1 MNAEQATVIRRL
13 FHQAPERPSM
23 LLGLRLNQVVG
34 EAPPIARWEA
44 WDAMVA
50 YVLEKEGLE
59 KPGVKLKKSKAKRK
73 PPSGSKCG
81 PKAGRA
87 MCQAKNPVTG
97 RKCKLRIRHVGQ
109 HKHWFLQR
117 TNENVPP
124 EMWGDE

>member
-1 MNAEQATVIRRL
+1 MNAGEATVIRRL

-23 LLGLRLNQVVG
+23 LLWLRLNQVVG
-34 EAPPIARWEA
+34 ESPPIARWEA

-59 KPGVKLKKSKAKRK
+59 KPGAKLKKSKAKRK
-73 PPSGSKCG
+73 PPAGEKRG
-81 PKAGRA
+81 RPAGRA

-97 RKCKLRIRHVGQ
+97 RKCKLRLGHQGQ

-117 TNENVPP
+117 TNENVSP
-124 EMWGDE
+124 EMWDGE

>member
-1 MNAEQATVIRRL
+1 
-13 FHQAPERPSM
+13 M

-34 EAPPIARWEA
+34 ESPPIARWEA

-50 YVLEKEGLE
+50 YVLEHEGLE
-59 KPGVKLKKSKAKRK
+59 KPGVKLKKKPKPKPKPPAGAKRGR
-73 PPSGSKCG
+73 P
-81 PKAGRA
+81 AGRP

-97 RKCKLRIRHVGQ
+97 RKCKLRLGHGGQ

-124 EMWGDE
+124 EMWDAK